1 VNDPLEQLARWLG
14 DAREAGVATPAA
26 MTLAT
31 ATADG
36 RPSARVV
43 SLKCL
48 DAGTLVFTTALRTR
62 KVEEMVSNPRVAATF
77 HWSALGRQARIEGNA
92 EIGERELAEELFA
105 ARPRSHRLQALVSP
119 QGEEIDD
126 LDELRARLSE
136 LSEQVAD
143 RPIPCPADWGA
154 VRIRPKCIEFWTE
167 SADRL
172 HDRLVYEAGQDGWR
186 CARLAP

>member
-1 VNDPLEQLARWLG
+1 MSTVTDDPLQQLARWLD
-14 DAREAGVATPAA
+14 DARDAKEPAPAA

-62 KVEEMVSNPRVAATF
+62 
-77 HWSALGRQARIEGNA
+77 LG
-92 EIGERELAEELFA
+92 
-105 ARPRSHRLQALVSP
+105 
-119 QGEEIDD
+119 
-126 LDELRARLSE
+126 E
-136 LSEQVAD
+136 LSEQAAD
-143 RPIPCPADWGA
+143 RPIPCPAGWGA
-154 VRIRPKCIEFWTE
+154 VRIRPARIEFWAE

-172 HDRLVYEAGQDGWR
+172 HDRLVYKADGDGWR
-186 CARLAP
+186 CSRLAP